1 MIVTAILIVATL
13 IRSHR
18 PSRGRPYE
26 RLSAE
31 EAQLYMSYEAEYL
44 ILDVRSREDYEKGH
58 LDEAVNI
65 EYDSIV
71 EKADD
76 VLKDRGITVY
86 VYGEDSAQSCAAAQ
100 KLSDIGYNSIS
111 EIGGYLDWLE
121 IETENSV
128 LMKVVSN

>member
-18 PSRGRPYE
+18 PSKGRPYE

-31 EAQLYMSYEAEYL
+31 EAKLYMSYEAEYL
-44 ILDVRSREDYEKGH
+44 ILDVRSRKDYEKGH
-58 LDEAVNI
+58 LEEAVNI
-65 EYDSIV
+65 EYDSLV
-71 EKADD
+71 ESADD

-111 EIGGYLDWLE
+111 EIGSYLDWLE

-128 LMKVVSN
+128 FMKVVSN